1 VPTGE
6 DAAAVEDRHAP
17 PAADG
22 RANEPGTPPL
32 VGPERASSWIRPKGM
47 VSLDKG
53 DEFDTP
59 AKL

>member
-1 VPTGE
+1 MFAIKSGY
-6 DAAAVEDRHAP
+6 ASCF
-17 PAADG
+17 G
-22 RANEPGTPPL
+22 PL

-53 DEFDTP
+53 DQLDTP